1 MNFSTLDKLLL
12 KYNKKEIVFVGLGNH
27 DRGDDAAGLIL
38 LEKLENIT
46 DYSNSNF
53 INAGKNPEN
62 HLQEI
67 LDHNPK
73 IVVFIDSTEFNKD
86 PGTISLIESEK
97 IDNFDFS
104 THTFSI
110 ALIEKYLLK
119 HKDLKTIYIGI
130 QPKSMNFGDKVSN
143 VVKNEIDIFF
153 SK

>member
-12 KYNKKEIVFVGLGNH
+12 KYNKKEIVFVGLGNP

-38 LEKLENIT
+38 LEELEKIT
-46 DYSNSNF
+46 GYSDSTF

-62 HLQEI
+62 HLQQI
-67 LDHNPK
+67 LDHDPK
-73 IVVFIDSTEFNKD
+73 IVIFIDSTESNKE

-110 ALIEKYLLK
+110 SLIEKYLLNYK
-119 HKDLKTIYIGI
+119 KLEIIYIGI
-130 QPKSMNFGDKVSN
+130 QPKLMKYGNEISTA
-143 VVKNEIDIFF
+143 VKNGIQEFF
-153 SK
+153 CK

>member
-12 KYNKKEIVFVGLGNH
+12 KYNKKEIVFVGLGNP

-38 LEKLENIT
+38 LEELEKIT
-46 DYSNSNF
+46 GYSDSTF

-62 HLQEI
+62 HLQQI
-67 LDHNPK
+67 LDHDPK
-73 IVVFIDSTEFNKD
+73 IVIFIDSTESNKK

-110 ALIEKYLLK
+110 GLIEKYLLNYK
-119 HKDLKTIYIGI
+119 KLEIIYIGI
-130 QPKSMNFGDKVSN
+130 QPKLMKYGNEISTA
-143 VVKNEIDIFF
+143 VKNGIQEFF
-153 SK
+153 CK

>member
-12 KYNKKEIVFVGLGNH
+12 KYNKKEIVFVGLGNP

-38 LEKLENIT
+38 LEELEKIT
-46 DYSNSNF
+46 GYSDSTF

-62 HLQEI
+62 HLQQI
-67 LDHNPK
+67 LDHDPK
-73 IVVFIDSTEFNKD
+73 IVIFIDSTESNKK

-110 ALIEKYLLK
+110 SLIEKYLLNYK
-119 HKDLKTIYIGI
+119 KLEIIYIGI
-130 QPKSMNFGDKVSN
+130 QPKLMKYGNEISTA
-143 VVKNEIDIFF
+143 VKNGIQEFF
-153 SK
+153 CK